1 MKRLLIGVLMGLTL
15 ALLPVGASAA
25 TTITEVLNGVET
37 GVPPPCLGGSTSP
50 FSGTAQGD
58 LQGVWWASI
67 CHGALPKADIFSGTF
82 TLRTPSRQVLGF
94 FHYAKYDERE
104 GTGVRFTDEQHFA
117 GACQQHYSVSG
128 PLGNSVSGPNNG
140 WFWATL
146 THYGAYYWGSCHVF
160 SARVSGQA
168 RLTI

>member
-1 MKRLLIGVLMGLTL
+1 MKRLLIGVLVGLTL

-50 FSGTAQGD
+50 FSGTAQGP

-67 CHGALPKADIFSGTF
+67 CHGGLPNADIFRGTF
-82 TLRTPSRQVLGF
+82 TLQTPSRRVVGDFQKSNPEIG
-94 FHYAKYDERE
+94 E
-104 GTGVRFTDEQHFA
+104 GVRLTDEWHFA
-117 GACQQHYSVSG
+117 GACQQHYRVRG
-128 PLGNSVSGPNNG
+128 PLSNG
-140 WFWATL
+140 YFSATL

-160 SARVSGQA
+160 SARVSGTA
-168 RLTI
+168 LLNI